1 MCINFKDTLVSLLYY
16 SNIIMPRLSQLTNIF
31 PSYYK
36 RFCCFQP
43 KLFYWI
49 RNHLTS
55 DALEINISFVIWGKI
70 LSNWSYV
77 ICNYQRK
84 QWQPT
89 PVLLSGKFHEW
100 RSLVGYSP
108 LGREELDTAERLNFH
123 FSLWCIGEENGNPL
137 QYSCLE
143 DPRDGSIC
151 NYNYVVKILNDVF
164 L

>member
-100 RSLVGYSP
+100 RSLVGCIP
-108 LGREELDTAERLNFH
+108 LGSLRVRLNWAT
-123 FSLWCIGEENGNPL
+123 SLSLFTFMHWRRKWQSTP
-137 QYSCLE
+137 
-143 DPRDGSIC
+143 
-151 NYNYVVKILNDVF
+151 VF
-164 L
+164 LPGGSQGWRHL